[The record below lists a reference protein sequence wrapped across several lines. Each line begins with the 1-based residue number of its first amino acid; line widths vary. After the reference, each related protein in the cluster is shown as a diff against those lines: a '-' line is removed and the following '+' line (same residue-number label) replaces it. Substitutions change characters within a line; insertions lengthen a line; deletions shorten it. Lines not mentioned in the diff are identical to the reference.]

1 MSPSIGG
8 RRKCGYGV
16 AAFVVV
22 AAILAGP
29 RAAHAQEQC
38 VLQFESRTEPRTRL
52 EQLPSGKYNAF
63 QGGGVT
69 YHCQGQGNTL
79 VADSAEY
86 YGEQGVLYLIGH
98 VHYSEPR
105 AKVNSDRMTYFQLED
120 RLHAEGTVDVTLQN
134 GTTMT
139 GPTMDY
145 YRVTPTRPLARAIAT
160 GRPRMKLTETDAQ
173 GKRGEPVDVLANMIT
188 AEGDNLVFASGR
200 VEITRPDII
209 SRSDSAM
216 LDSQREFVRL
226 LKTPTVESRSGR
238 PFSLAG
244 GIIDLYSRQK
254 ILERVVATPA
264 GHVLSQDLELVADSV
279 DLRLRDNQLQR
290 VMAWGRS
297 RARALSPEREIIA
310 DSIDAIMP
318 GQVLREVRA
327 FRKAYANSVA
337 DTARIL
343 SNERDWMRGES
354 IIAQFDP
361 VASPKGETKPRPRQI
376 VATGDA
382 SSFYQLVS
390 NNIVR
395 SPPSINYVRGKII
408 TVSFTEGEVHTVDV
422 IEQAT
427 GVYLEPGASETEREG
442 EAAVPAAARPPQAA
456 PASTQPKPGGK
467 ADIRTPA
474 PKPPTKRDAP

>member
-1 MSPSIGG
+1 MSPTKAW
-8 RRKCGYGV
+8 RRKCCARVGVFAV
-16 AAFVVV
+16 AAAV
-22 AAILAGP
+22 LAGP
-29 RAAHAQEQC
+29 RAAHGQVLQQC

-69 YHCQGQGNTL
+69 YHCEGQGNTL

-86 YGEQGVLYLIGH
+86 YGEQAVLYLIGH

-105 AKVNSDRMTYFQLED
+105 AKVNSERMTYFQLED
-120 RLHAEGTVDVTLQN
+120 RLHAEGNVDVTLQN

-139 GPTMDY
+139 GPVMDY
-145 YRVTPTRPLARAIAT
+145 YRVTPTRPLARAVAT
-160 GRPRMKLTETDAQ
+160 GRPRMKLSEPNAQ
-173 GKRGEPVDVLANMIT
+173 GKPGEPVDVLANMIT
-188 AEGDNLVFASGR
+188 AEGDSLVFASGR

-216 LDSQREFVRL
+216 LDSQRELVRL

-244 GIIDLYSRQK
+244 GIIDLYSRQR
-254 ILERVVATPA
+254 ILERVLATPG
-264 GHVLSQDLELVADSV
+264 GHVLSQDLELLADSV

-290 VMAWGRS
+290 VMAWGKS
-297 RARALSPEREIIA
+297 GARALSPEREITA

-327 FRKAYANSVA
+327 TRNAYANSVT
-337 DTARIL
+337 DTARLL
-343 SNERDWMRGES
+343 STERDWMRGES

-361 VASPKGETKPRPRQI
+361 VVSSKGETKPRPRQI
-376 VATGDA
+376 VATGNA

-390 NNIVR
+390 NTVTR
-395 SPPSINYVRGKII
+395 SEPSINYVRGKII
-408 TVSFTEGEVHTVDV
+408 TVSFTEGELQTVDV
-422 IEQAT
+422 VEQAT
-427 GVYLEPGASETEREG
+427 GVYLEPGAPESEREG
-442 EAAVPAAARPPQAA
+442 EATLPAGARPG
-456 PASTQPKPGGK
+456 PASTRAKTGGK
-467 ADIRTPA
+467 ADIRRP
-474 PKPPTKRDAP
+474 PPRPPTKRDTP

>member
-1 MSPSIGG
+1 
-8 RRKCGYGV
+8 
-16 AAFVVV
+16 
-22 AAILAGP
+22 
-29 RAAHAQEQC
+29 
-38 VLQFESRTEPRTRL
+38 
-52 EQLPSGKYNAF
+52 
-63 QGGGVT
+63 
-69 YHCQGQGNTL
+69 
-79 VADSAEY
+79 
-86 YGEQGVLYLIGH
+86 
-98 VHYSEPR
+98 
-105 AKVNSDRMTYFQLED
+105 MTYFQLED

-173 GKRGEPVDVLANMIT
+173 GKRSEPVDVLANMIT

-343 SNERDWMRGES
+343 STERDWMRGES

-361 VASPKGETKPRPRQI
+361 VVSPKGETKPRPRQI
-376 VATGDA
+376 VAAGDA
-382 SSFYQLVS
+382 SSFYQLAS
-390 NNIVR
+390 NNIMR

-442 EAAVPAAARPPQAA
+442 EAALPGGARPPQPA
-456 PASTQPKPGGK
+456 PGSTQPRPGGK
-467 ADIRTPA
+467 ADIRTPP
-474 PKPPTKRDAP
+474 PKPPTKRDTP